1 MKISGAA
8 SLTAPP
14 ERVWEAFHDPESLAR
29 CLPGCETLTEVGPH
43 QYAMTITAGVAAIKG
58 TYDGQVHLTEQQHP
72 EAFTLKAKGAGAP
85 GTVDADVKVRLSPNG
100 SGGTNLTYDAD
111 AAVGGVIG
119 GVGQRMLAGVS
130 KKMAGQFF
138 TAVDQDIAGVRKPP
152 GPRGARRCRGRARR
166 SCGCPG
172 VCRCA
177 GSRRR
182 CARAGQELRRRGRPR
197 CGHRAHRRGGRRG
210 PGEASLMRAFTA
222 AAVQIAP
229 SPEALAGGRA
239 QEPRQVRRLHAPLR
253 GRHGRRARR
262 AARDGDDRVHP
273 RLLHRELWD
282 LVSELPGPVIEPI
295 QDVARELG
303 VYLCVGTYER
313 GPERGVVYNSSV
325 LIDRAGE
332 VLGIYR
338 KTHPFF
344 SEHVQHGGWVT
355 PGDTVAVCDTDLGR
369 LGMIICFDGDYPEL
383 SRIQAVQGA
392 EVILR
397 PSALLRSADVW
408 ELTSRARAYD
418 NHVFV
423 VGANATGI
431 DAAGCCTSATPTSSR
446 RSATSS
452 PRPPAT
458 RLGLRSARPRGG
470 AESLTPARTSSRAST
485 TCATATST

>member
-1 MKISGAA
+1 
-8 SLTAPP
+8 
-14 ERVWEAFHDPESLAR
+14 
-29 CLPGCETLTEVGPH
+29 
-43 QYAMTITAGVAAIKG
+43 
-58 TYDGQVHLTEQQHP
+58 
-72 EAFTLKAKGAGAP
+72 
-85 GTVDADVKVRLSPNG
+85 
-100 SGGTNLTYDAD
+100 
-111 AAVGGVIG
+111 
-119 GVGQRMLAGVS
+119 
-130 KKMAGQFF
+130 
-138 TAVDQDIAGVRKPP
+138 
-152 GPRGARRCRGRARR
+152 
-166 SCGCPG
+166 
-172 VCRCA
+172 
-177 GSRRR
+177 
-182 CARAGQELRRRGRPR
+182 
-197 CGHRAHRRGGRRG
+197 
-210 PGEASLMRAFTA
+210 MRAFTA

-229 SPEALAGGRA
+229 VSGKLTPEV
-239 QEPRQVRRLHAPLR
+239 VRKNLDKCVDFS
-253 GRHGRRARR
+253 RRCVAETG
-262 AARDGDDRVHP
+262 AELVVLPESATTGFTPDCSTE
-273 RLLHRELWD
+273 ELWD

-303 VYLCVGTYER
+303 VYICVGTYER

-325 LIDRAGE
+325 LIDRAGD

-431 DAAGCCTSATPTSSR
+431 DAAGVLYFGNSHIVTPIGHIVAKAASHEGWVSAR
-446 RSATSS
+446 LD
-452 PRPPAT
+452 PAE
-458 RLGLRSARPRGG
+458 GLRSLTPGSNIKQSFDHLRDRNLDLIRRHREDLERP
-470 AESLTPARTSSRAST
+470 AESPFEH
-485 TCATATST
+485 